1 MLSAFVPGIGMSKRD
16 YYEVLGVAKEAAEAD
31 IKKAYRRLA
40 MKHHPDRNPG
50 NPEAE
55 SSFKECKEAYEI
67 LSDGDKRAAYD
78 RFGHAGVSGPQG
90 GAGGFSA
97 GDAFSDLFGEVFGD
111 IFGAG
116 RRGGRNQVF
125 RGADLRYELELSL
138 EQAVAGD
145 SIDLELPTQVECTR
159 CAGKGA
165 EPGTSPT
172 TCKTCGGAGQVRIA
186 QGFFSIQQTC
196 PNCGG
201 AGQQI
206 ERPCRECSG
215 RGRVRKMKTLKVKV
229 PAGVDNGDRIRLS
242 REGEAGR
249 NGGPPGDLYVD
260 ISVKEH
266 AIFTREGQ
274 NLSCEVPVSFAT
286 AALGGSVDVPTLDGN
301 VLLKVPAETQSGSVF
316 RLRGKGV
323 RSVRAGGVGDL
334 FCRVQVET
342 PVNLTAEQKQML
354 RSLDESLQN
363 EGSRHNPR
371 ARSWFDGV
379 KEFFERMGA

>member
-1 MLSAFVPGIGMSKRD
+1 MSKRD
-16 YYEVLGVAKEAAEAD
+16 YYEVLGVGRDAAEAD

-50 NPEAE
+50 IPEAE
-55 SSFKECKEAYEI
+55 ASFKEAKEAYEA
-67 LSDGDKRAAYD
+67 LSDAEKRAAYD
-78 RFGHAGVSGPQG
+78 RFGHAGVG
-90 GAGGFSA
+90 GAQGMGGGFSSA
-97 GDAFSDLFGEVFGD
+97 EAFSDIFGEVFGD
-111 IFGAG
+111 IFGGG
-116 RRGGRNQVF
+116 RRGRSQVF

-145 SIDLELPTQVECTR
+145 SIDLDLKTQVECTR
-159 CAGKGA
+159 CSGQGA
-165 EPGTSPT
+165 EPGSSPV
-172 TCKTCGGAGQVRIA
+172 TCKTCGGAGQVRVA

-196 PNCGG
+196 PHCGG
-201 AGQQI
+201 SGSMI

-215 RGRVRKMKTLKVKV
+215 RGRVRKLKTLKVKV
-229 PAGVDNGDRIRLS
+229 PAGVDGGSRIRLS

-260 ISVKEH
+260 ITVREH
-266 AIFTREGQ
+266 PIFTREGQ
-274 NLSCEVPVSFAT
+274 HLSCEVPVSFAT

-301 VLLKVPAETQSGSVF
+301 VVLKVPPETQSGSVF

-323 RSVRAGGVGDL
+323 RSVRAHGIGDL

-342 PVNLTAEQKQML
+342 PVSLSAEQKQTL
-354 RSLDESLQN
+354 RTFEESIQR

>member
-1 MLSAFVPGIGMSKRD
+1 MSKRD
-16 YYEVLGVAKEAAEAD
+16 YYEVLGVAKDAAEAD

-260 ISVKEH
+260 ISVKEACSGCAARACGRCVRAVS
-266 AIFTREGQ
+266 AIF
-274 NLSCEVPVSFAT
+274 S
-286 AALGGSVDVPTLDGN
+286 AAC
-301 VLLKVPAETQSGSVF
+301 
-316 RLRGKGV
+316 
-323 RSVRAGGVGDL
+323 RSR
-334 FCRVQVET
+334 R
-342 PVNLTAEQKQML
+342 P
-354 RSLDESLQN
+354 
-363 EGSRHNPR
+363 
-371 ARSWFDGV
+371 
-379 KEFFERMGA
+379 

>member
-1 MLSAFVPGIGMSKRD
+1 MSKRD
-16 YYEVLGVAKEAAEAD
+16 YYEVLGVGRDAPEAEL
-31 IKKAYRRLA
+31 KKAYRRLA
-40 MKHHPDRNPG
+40 MKFHPDRNP
-50 NPEAE
+50 NDADAEAK
-55 SSFKECKEAYEI
+55 FKEAKEAYEI
-67 LSDGDKRAAYD
+67 LSDSDKRAAYD
-78 RFGHAGVSGPQG
+78 RFGHAGVHGSPGMGGGFG
-90 GAGGFSA
+90 GA
-97 GDAFSDLFGEVFGD
+97 DAFSDIFGDVFGD
-111 IFGAG
+111 IFGGG
-116 RRGGRNQVF
+116 RRGRSQVY

-145 SIDLELPTQVECTR
+145 SINLELPTQVECTR

-165 EPGTSPT
+165 EPGTNPV
-172 TCKTCGGAGQVRIA
+172 TCKTCGGAGQVRVA

-196 PNCGG
+196 PTCSG
-201 AGQQI
+201 AGSTI
-206 ERPCRECSG
+206 EKPCRECSG
-215 RGRVRKMKTLKVKV
+215 RGRVRKVRTLSVKV

-260 ISVKEH
+260 IAVRPH

-286 AALGGSVDVPTLDGN
+286 AVLGGTVDVPTLDGT
-301 VLLKVPAETQSGSVF
+301 VVLKVPPETQSGSVF

-323 RSVRAGGVGDL
+323 RSVRASGYGDL

-342 PVNLTAEQKQML
+342 PVNLTHEQKEKL
-354 RSLDESLQN
+354 RELDESIQSG
-363 EGSRHNPR
+363 GSRHNPR

-379 KEFFERMGA
+379 KSFFERMGA